1 MNKKLVVIGV
11 LLLLV
16 FASAF
21 IFKNYFSNHEVINPQ
36 ISSIVDSVYGL
47 GSIKSRKIF
56 HARVALT
63 TLMEK
68 MYVDEGQFVKKG
80 TPLFRLSEGSTVYAP
95 FYGDVTHISV
105 EDGEMVFAQKDILIM
120 QDLKDLFVEV
130 NLEQEGAIKIKKNMN
145 AILSFDNLS
154 QKVIEGHV
162 FAILPH
168 EEKFKIQV
176 MSSQFPEGLLP
187 AMSVDVTF
195 TISSKESAILIPIKA
210 VVNGHITRIR
220 QGIKERIKVITGIQ
234 DGSFVEILDP
244 ILEKTDQI
252 QIPHSKI

>member
-1 MNKKLVVIGV
+1 MNKKSLVIGV
-11 LLLLV
+11 VLLIV

-21 IFKNYFSNHEVINPQ
+21 IFKNYFSNQEVITPK

-80 TPLFRLSEGSTVYAP
+80 TALFRLSEGSTVYAP
-95 FYGDVTHISV
+95 FDGDITHISV

-130 NLEQEGAIKIKKNMN
+130 NLEQEGAIKIKKNMK
-145 AILSFDNLS
+145 AVLSFDNLS
-154 QKVIEGHV
+154 QQIIEGQV
-162 FAILPH
+162 FAVLPH
-168 EEKFKIQV
+168 EEKFKVQV
-176 MSSQFPEGLLP
+176 LSNQFPEGLLP

-195 TISSKESAILIPIKA
+195 TISSKDSAILVPVKA
-210 VVNGHITRIR
+210 VVNGHIMRIR
-220 QGIKERIKVITGIQ
+220 QGTKERIKVITGIQ
-234 DGSFVEILDP
+234 DGSFVEIVDP
-244 ILEKTDQI
+244 ILETTDQI
-252 QIPHSKI
+252 QIPKSKI